1 MALPQTE
8 DSVVFQKM
16 ITYYREIVTELG
28 KVSWPTRDQL
38 RVSTTVVLVVTAIFA
53 VFIGSFDW
61 VLSQVVQWFLR

>member
-1 MALPQTE
+1 M
-8 DSVVFQKM
+8 FQKM

-28 KVSWPTRDQL
+28 KVSWPTREQL
-38 RVSTTVVLVVTAIFA
+38 RASTIVVLVVTAIFA

>member
-1 MALPQTE
+1 MVLTQTE
-8 DSVVFQKM
+8 DPVVFQKM

-28 KVSWPTRDQL
+28 KVSWPTREQL
-38 RVSTTVVLVVTAIFA
+38 RASTIVVLVVTAIFA